1 MASAHGFGG
10 HAAESQ
16 VPDEQDPDGLLNSEP
31 EEEEEEEEPEGSS
44 SSGENERALQHMKR
58 SRANEKEADMFV
70 DLGQFFGS
78 IPPEQQ
84 ISICRAYGSYLAA
97 VQRARIPKKPRT
109 YIKSG
114 LFRKKH

>member
-1 MASAHGFGG
+1 MAAAHGFGG

-16 VPDEQDPDGLLNSEP
+16 VVPDEQDPDGLLESAGS
-31 EEEEEEEEPEGSS
+31 EEEEEHEGSS
-44 SSGENERALQHMKR
+44 SSGENERALKHMVHKR
-58 SRANEKEADMFV
+58 EREQEADMFV

-109 YIKSG
+109 YIKTG
-114 LFRKKH
+114 LFSKKR